1 MNIARNAFA
10 ALLIAAGAFIAAPP
24 LAAQLHEPSEILEIL
39 ESSPISY
46 QIDFDE
52 ETEPRK
58 ENPEQILPGYFVSKD
73 EESPQFGQYEL
84 SEEVQEIYTQA
95 ELHFSQ
101 KRYDSAITLYRKV
114 LQLMPEFAQGLTMI
128 GDAYFNMEQ
137 YDSAQFYLRE
147 AIDLNFI
154 DYQAHWFLSS
164 TEFHLGNKEAG
175 LRELTIAHVLN
186 PGHELLKASLIASRK
201 KHGSSWKEWS
211 FAPRYELSD
220 ESIDQVSIRCASG
233 WMMFAL
239 TQALWE
245 FEEDYGTDMG
255 IEDRESLE
263 AEVIRQKEAV
273 LMFIF
278 EYLARKEADTS
289 EEEGE
294 EEVTEET
301 KRNTEA
307 ADRMGTRLVE
317 ILNEGMIDAFIF
329 YEIIGRRNP
338 LVFSMISPESVDMIA
353 GYLDNYH

>member
-10 ALLIAAGAFIAAPP
+10 ALLIAAGAFIKAFP
-24 LAAQLHEPSEILEIL
+24 LAAQIHEPSEILEIL

-46 QIDFDE
+46 QVNFDE
-52 ETEPRK
+52 ETAPTA
-58 ENPEQILPGYFVSKD
+58 ENPEQILPGYFVSRD
-73 EESPQFGQYEL
+73 EESPRFGQYEL
-84 SEEVQEIYTQA
+84 SEEVREIYTQA

-101 KRYDSAITLYRKV
+101 KRYDSAITLYRQV

-128 GDAYFNMEQ
+128 GDAYFKMEQ
-137 YDSAQFYLRE
+137 YDSAQFYLRK

-186 PGHELLKASLIASRK
+186 PGHELLKTSLIASRK
-201 KHGSSWKEWS
+201 KYGSSWKEWT
-211 FAPRYELSD
+211 FAPRYELAD
-220 ESIDQVSIRCASG
+220 ESIDQVSVRCASG

-245 FEEDYGTDMG
+245 FEEDYGTDIG

-289 EEEGE
+289 D
-294 EEVTEET
+294 EEVTEEA

-307 ADRMGTRLVE
+307 ADRTAKRLVE

-338 LVFSMISPESVDMIA
+338 LVFSMISPESVEMIA

>member
-10 ALLIAAGAFIAAPP
+10 ALLIATGTFIATPP
-24 LAAQLHEPSEILEIL
+24 LAAQIHEPSEILKIL

-46 QIDFDE
+46 QVNFDE
-52 ETEPRK
+52 EIEPK
-58 ENPEQILPGYFVSKD
+58 EENPEQILPGYFVSRD
-73 EESPQFGQYEL
+73 EESPRFGQYEL
-84 SEEVQEIYTQA
+84 SEEVREIYTQA

-101 KRYDSAITLYRKV
+101 KRYDSAITLYRQV
-114 LQLMPEFAQGLTMI
+114 LQLMPEFSQGLTMI

-137 YDSAQFYLRE
+137 YDSAQFYLRK

-175 LRELTIAHVLN
+175 LRELTIAHLLN
-186 PGHELLKASLIASRK
+186 PGHELLKTSLIASRK
-201 KHGSSWKEWS
+201 KYGSPWKEWS
-211 FAPRYELSD
+211 FAPRYELAD
-220 ESIDQVSIRCASG
+220 ESIEEVSVRCASG

-239 TQALWE
+239 THALWE
-245 FEEDYGTDMG
+245 FEENYGTDIG

-289 EEEGE
+289 DEEA
-294 EEVTEET
+294 TEEA
-301 KRNTEA
+301 KRNTGEA
-307 ADRMGTRLVE
+307 NDMAKRLVK
-317 ILNEGMIDAFIF
+317 ILDGGMIEAFIF

-338 LVFSMISPESVDMIA
+338 LVFSMISPESVEMIA
-353 GYLDNYH
+353 GYLDTYH